1 MSHPALTQLRA
12 LRYFTEIPAL
22 EPQLLDWL
30 LLEDSMTKRFEQQGK
45 TVSVTMIREGF
56 VEQNEIPEE
65 LPLLPKESRYW
76 LREIL
81 LCADGEP
88 WLAGR
93 TVVPVSTLSGPEL
106 ALQKLGKTPLGR
118 YLFTS
123 STLTRDF
130 IEIGRDAGLW
140 GRRSRLRLSGKP
152 LLLTELFLPGV
163 TVVLRGK
170 NMEWSLTQNKLL
182 AFHRLMRTDKPI
194 GALLLLWPTLWALWV
209 ATPGVPQLW
218 ILAVFVAGVWLMR
231 AAGCVVN
238 DYADRKFDGH
248 VKRTAN
254 RPLPSGAVT
263 EKEART
269 LFVVLVLISFLLVL
283 TLNTMTILLS
293 IAALALAW
301 VYPFMKRYTHLP
313 QVVLGAAF
321 GWSIPMAFAAVSE
334 SVPLSCWLMFLANIL
349 WAVAYD
355 TQYAMVD
362 RDDDVKI
369 GIKSTAILFGQY
381 DKLIIGIL
389 QIGVLAL
396 MAIIGELNGLGWG
409 YYWSILVAGALFVY
423 QQKLIANREREAC
436 FKAFMNNNYVGLVLF
451 LGLAM
456 SYWHF

>member
-1 MSHPALTQLRA
+1 
-12 LRYFTEIPAL
+12 
-22 EPQLLDWL
+22 
-30 LLEDSMTKRFEQQGK
+30 
-45 TVSVTMIREGF
+45 
-56 VEQNEIPEE
+56 
-65 LPLLPKESRYW
+65 
-76 LREIL
+76 
-81 LCADGEP
+81 
-88 WLAGR
+88 
-93 TVVPVSTLSGPEL
+93 
-106 ALQKLGKTPLGR
+106 
-118 YLFTS
+118 
-123 STLTRDF
+123 
-130 IEIGRDAGLW
+130 
-140 GRRSRLRLSGKP
+140 
-152 LLLTELFLPGV
+152 
-163 TVVLRGK
+163 
-170 NMEWSLTQNKLL
+170 MERSLTQNKLL
-182 AFHRLMRTDKPI
+182 ASHRLMRTDKPI

-209 ATPGVPQLW
+209 ATPGLPPLW

-254 RPLPSGAVT
+254 RPLPSGDVT

-269 LFVVLVLISFLLVL
+269 LFVVLILLSFLLVL

-293 IAALALAW
+293 VAALALAW

-362 RDDDVKI
+362 RDDDLKI
-369 GIKSTAILFGQY
+369 GIKSTAILFGRQ

-389 QIGVLAL
+389 QVAVLGLMVGIGYLNQLNGAFYAAIAAAGVLF
-396 MAIIGELNGLGWG
+396 I
-409 YYWSILVAGALFVY
+409 Y

-436 FKAFMNNNYVGLVLF
+436 FKAFLNNNYVGLVLF
-451 LGLAM
+451 LGLAV
-456 SYWHF
+456 SYWA

>member
-1 MSHPALTQLRA
+1 
-12 LRYFTEIPAL
+12 
-22 EPQLLDWL
+22 
-30 LLEDSMTKRFEQQGK
+30 
-45 TVSVTMIREGF
+45 
-56 VEQNEIPEE
+56 
-65 LPLLPKESRYW
+65 
-76 LREIL
+76 
-81 LCADGEP
+81 
-88 WLAGR
+88 
-93 TVVPVSTLSGPEL
+93 
-106 ALQKLGKTPLGR
+106 
-118 YLFTS
+118 
-123 STLTRDF
+123 
-130 IEIGRDAGLW
+130 
-140 GRRSRLRLSGKP
+140 
-152 LLLTELFLPGV
+152 
-163 TVVLRGK
+163 
-170 NMEWSLTQNKLL
+170 MEWSLTQNKLL
-182 AFHRLMRTDKPI
+182 AYHRLMRTDKPI

-209 ATPGVPQLW
+209 ATPGLPPLW

-254 RPLPSGAVT
+254 RPLPSGDVT

-269 LFVVLVLISFLLVL
+269 LFVVLVLLSFLLVL

-293 IAALALAW
+293 VAALALAW

-362 RDDDVKI
+362 RDDDLKI
-369 GIKSTAILFGQY
+369 GIKSTAILFGRQ

-389 QIGVLAL
+389 QVAVLAL
-396 MAIIGELNGLGWG
+396 MVAIGYLNQLNGAF
-409 YYWSILVAGALFVY
+409 YAAVAAAGVLFIY

-436 FKAFMNNNYVGLVLF
+436 FKAFLNNNYVGLVLF
-451 LGLAM
+451 VGLAI
-456 SYWHF
+456 SYWA

>member
-1 MSHPALTQLRA
+1 
-12 LRYFTEIPAL
+12 
-22 EPQLLDWL
+22 
-30 LLEDSMTKRFEQQGK
+30 
-45 TVSVTMIREGF
+45 
-56 VEQNEIPEE
+56 
-65 LPLLPKESRYW
+65 
-76 LREIL
+76 
-81 LCADGEP
+81 
-88 WLAGR
+88 
-93 TVVPVSTLSGPEL
+93 
-106 ALQKLGKTPLGR
+106 
-118 YLFTS
+118 
-123 STLTRDF
+123 
-130 IEIGRDAGLW
+130 
-140 GRRSRLRLSGKP
+140 
-152 LLLTELFLPGV
+152 
-163 TVVLRGK
+163 
-170 NMEWSLTQNKLL
+170 MERSLTQNKLL
-182 AFHRLMRTDKPI
+182 AYHRLMRTDKPI

-209 ATPGVPQLW
+209 ATPGLPPLW

-254 RPLPSGAVT
+254 RPLPSGDVT

-269 LFVVLVLISFLLVL
+269 LFVVLILLSFLLVL

-293 IAALALAW
+293 VAALALAW

-362 RDDDVKI
+362 RDDDLKI
-369 GIKSTAILFGQY
+369 GVKSTAILFGRQ

-389 QIGVLAL
+389 QVAVLAL
-396 MAIIGELNGLGWG
+396 MVAIGYLNQLNGAF
-409 YYWSILVAGALFVY
+409 YAAVAAAGALFIY

-436 FKAFMNNNYVGLVLF
+436 FKAFLNNNYVGLVLF
-451 LGLAM
+451 VGLAI
-456 SYWHF
+456 SYWA